1 MKETL
6 PRKTESRGKED
17 STVALG
23 KTGAGNGV
31 KSIEKGGCGRKQL
44 NFCHQDSSVSGEKA
58 PVPFQVRVPISAG
71 LLEVAGT
78 GISYM
83 ICMLLLSHFSRVRLC
98 ATP

>member
-31 KSIEKGGCGRKQL
+31 KSVEKGGGGRKQL
-44 NFCHQDSSVSGEKA
+44 FLGREPTLTLTILDLD
-58 PVPFQVRVPISAG
+58 R
-71 LLEVAGT
+71 
-78 GISYM
+78 
-83 ICMLLLSHFSRVRLC
+83 
-98 ATP
+98 

>member
-17 STVALG
+17 LTVASG

-31 KSIEKGGCGRKQL
+31 KSVEKAGGGRKQL

-58 PVPFQVRVPISAG
+58 PLPFQVRVSISAG

-83 ICMLLLSHFSRVRLC
+83 ICMVLLLLSHFSRV
-98 ATP
+98 